1 MSIALCRS
9 MNFGHGMF
17 VIPSGYNRDP
27 QFSARIESAEF
38 SWNKDMERRLTP
50 EQLKLV
56 VAEVQELDQLRQ
68 QELDAKQVQE
78 VLQELGMPPELLE
91 DAVIQLHRRQA
102 LAAQQRRRRW
112 LWGGG
117 IAMVAAIFVGYTLI
131 GQNQQQQLSK
141 VVAQADRVTLTQD
154 DGSSR
159 QEIDRQGN
167 NQVFYRVTLADATV
181 GQSLSLSCN
190 WIDPSGQVAHQN
202 RYQTKTITT
211 PVWQTVCRN
220 SIGPTTTL
228 GTWQVQA
235 FVGDRQISSAK
246 FTIR

>member
-1 MSIALCRS
+1 
-9 MNFGHGMF
+9 
-17 VIPSGYNRDP
+17 
-27 QFSARIESAEF
+27 
-38 SWNKDMERRLTP
+38 MERRLTP

-78 VLQELGMPPELLE
+78 VLQELGMPSELLE
-91 DAVIQLHRRQA
+91 DAVVQLHRRQA

-112 LWGGG
+112 LWGGC
-117 IAMVAAIFVGYTLI
+117 IATVAAIFIGYTLI
-131 GQNQQQQLSK
+131 SK
-141 VVAQADRVTLTQD
+141 VVAQADRVTLAQD

-167 NQVFYRVTLADATV
+167 DQVFYRVTLADATV

-202 RYQTKTITT
+202 RYRTKTITT
-211 PVWQTVCRN
+211 PVWPTVCRN